1 MGFLG
6 FWGSVLRGKS
16 GRRRGANGCFY
27 RGIPGV
33 LGGVRVRCGDSA
45 HGGPG
50 RANWAKNFLKIFKK
64 GGGKPKIGVRE
75 VLEGGAGA
83 PYIGCAGRLLGAI
96 CRSEC

>member
-6 FWGSVLRGKS
+6 PWRGVLWVILGWQRGTD
-16 GRRRGANGCFY
+16 GLFC

>member
-1 MGFLG
+1 MGFSG
-6 FWGSVLRGKS
+6 FWRGVLRVILR
-16 GRRRGANGCFY
+16 RRRGANGCFY

-64 GGGKPKIGVRE
+64 RGGKPKNWGAR
-75 VLEGGAGA
+75 GAG
-83 PYIGCAGRLLGAI
+83 RW
-96 CRSEC
+96 CRSTLYRVCEAIFKSGG